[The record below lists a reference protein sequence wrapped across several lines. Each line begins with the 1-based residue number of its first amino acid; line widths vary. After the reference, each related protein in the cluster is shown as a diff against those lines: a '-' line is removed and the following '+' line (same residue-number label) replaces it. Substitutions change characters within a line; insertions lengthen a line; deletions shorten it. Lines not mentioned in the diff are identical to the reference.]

1 MTYEI
6 AFERRALDEWNAL
19 DGSVRQQFKKKLQK
33 LQDNPQAGQGLHGE
47 LAGYYKIK
55 LRKSGYRLV
64 YEILNEEIVIFV
76 ITVGKREDSAVYE
89 TAKNR
94 K

>member
-33 LQDNPQAGQGLHGE
+33 LQDNPQAGQALYGE

-76 ITVGKREDSAVYE
+76 ITVGKREDSEVYE
-89 TAKNR
+89 TAKKR

>member
-33 LQDNPQAGQGLHGE
+33 LQDNPQAGQALHGE